1 MKYCPS
7 CGNEMED
14 NAVICVKCGNV
25 AAPAPV
31 AAKKQPSKLWP
42 MLVIGGVLLV
52 AGAVFGLLSE
62 CAPYVY
68 RFYTEFFHDYD
79 LEILEFFTLMRNI
92 PAIISLILEV
102 GGKVL
107 LLICGF
113 DIIKNKPGILR

>member
-7 CGNEMED
+7 CGNEMDD
-14 NAVICVKCGNV
+14 NAVICVKCGNAV

-52 AGAVFGLLSE
+52 LGMAFEVFVVMGGFIIADIYYISR
-62 CAPYVY
+62 PI
-68 RFYTEFFHDYD
+68 YTIYT
-79 LEILEFFTLMRNI
+79 ILKFIGNI
-92 PAIISLILEV
+92 
-102 GGKVL
+102 L

-113 DIIKNKPGILR
+113 DILRNKPGILR

>member
-7 CGNEMED
+7 CGNEMDD
-14 NAVICVKCGNV
+14 NAVMCVKCGNAV

-42 MLVIGGVLLV
+42 MLVIGGALL
-52 AGAVFGLLSE
+52 ALGMAF
-62 CAPYVY
+62 
-68 RFYTEFFHDYD
+68 EFFGVVGSRIFYYYD
-79 LEILEFFTLMRNI
+79 DIYLIPLQISKILEF
-92 PAIISLILEV
+92 

>member
-7 CGNEMED
+7 CGNEMDD
-14 NAVICVKCGNV
+14 NAVMCVKCGNAV

-52 AGAVFGLLSE
+52 LGMAF
-62 CAPYVY
+62 
-68 RFYTEFFHDYD
+68 EFFGVMGGLIIDDDIYYISQPIYT
-79 LEILEFFTLMRNI
+79 ILEFVGNI
-92 PAIISLILEV
+92 
-102 GGKVL
+102 L

-113 DIIKNKPGILR
+113 DILRNKPGILR